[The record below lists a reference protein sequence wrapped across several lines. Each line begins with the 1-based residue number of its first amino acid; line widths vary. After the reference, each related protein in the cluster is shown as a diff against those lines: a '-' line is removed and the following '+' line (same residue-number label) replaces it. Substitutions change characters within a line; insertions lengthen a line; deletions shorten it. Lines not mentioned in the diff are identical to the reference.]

1 MKYCYLGYVNKRA
14 KTYEKFILMTVGR
27 ALKYIDE
34 SLLVSKVFA
43 NRKMAAM
50 LALGFSAG
58 LPILLVYTV
67 LSAWLR
73 ESGASRSTIGFF
85 VVVGFA
91 YSLKFIWAPLVDR
104 MKIPGFSKLLGN
116 RRAWILFST
125 LGTTLAILSMSF
137 QDPSKDLVS
146 VAFCAVLIAFSS
158 ATLDVCVD
166 AWRVDISKNEEQAA
180 MSAVYQLGYR
190 FGMVSAISGGLFLAD
205 IGGYQ
210 LTYIGLAFLALLGSS
225 TPLWAAEPHK
235 KNKSTNENK
244 TEAFNCLLKGS
255 LTLLII
261 SALLYLGI
269 KDGGYLRYIGS
280 SLYNI
285 YEGIYSYLPA
295 GVGKRIAFFVLVIF
309 SLLPFLGT
317 VFFLTL
323 GRSYLKKDEI
333 YNVPIIGDLADLV
346 KRTGWMALL
355 VFAIVVSYRISDTTM
370 GVMAMPLYIDLG
382 YSKAVIGGVKGI
394 FGISMLIFGAFA
406 GSWSVAKIGMSKT
419 MIFGAFV
426 TIFTNL
432 NFAWLATVSTP
443 NTIYLFSTIGAD
455 NLAAGFSGS
464 VFIAFMSILVNKKYS
479 ASQYALF
486 SSLFALYGKSLAAF
500 SGVLADKVDYVWFFV
515 LTSVLGVPALIFV
528 LYAWLNGFT
537 DSINEDA
544 VAKSCL

>member
-1 MKYCYLGYVNKRA
+1 M
-14 KTYEKFILMTVGR
+14 ISSR

-34 SLLVSKVFA
+34 SLLISKVFA
-43 NRKMAAM
+43 SRKMAAM
-50 LALGFSAG
+50 LGLGFSAG

-104 MKIPGFSKLLGN
+104 LKIPGFSKLLGN
-116 RRAWILFST
+116 RRAWILFSA

-146 VAFCAVLIAFSS
+146 VAFCAVLIAFTS
-158 ATLDVCVD
+158 ATLDICVD

-205 IGGYQ
+205 IGGYK
-210 LTYIGLAFLALLGSS
+210 LTYIGLAFLAFLGSS

-235 KNKSTNENK
+235 ESKSIRENK
-244 TEAFNCLLKGS
+244 IKVFNCLFRGLI
-255 LTLLII
+255 TLLILAVI
-261 SALLYLGI
+261 LYLGI
-269 KDGGYLRYIGS
+269 KEGGYFRYIGRFS
-280 SLYNI
+280 YNI
-285 YEGIYSYLPA
+285 YQDVFSNLPS
-295 GVGKRIAFFVLVIF
+295 GVVKSIGFFVLFFV
-309 SLLPFLGT
+309 SLLPFGGT
-317 VFFLTL
+317 IFFLTF
-323 GRSYLKKDEI
+323 GRSYLNRDEI
-333 YNVPIIGDLADLV
+333 YKVPIIGDLADLV

-355 VFAIVVSYRISDTTM
+355 VFAIVASYRISDTTM

-382 YSKAVIGGVKGI
+382 YSKTIIGAVKGV

-406 GSWSVAKIGMSKT
+406 GSWSVAKFGMSKT
-419 MIFGAFV
+419 MVFGAFI

-432 NFAWLATVSTP
+432 SFAWLATISTP
-443 NTIYLFSTIGAD
+443 KTVYLFSTIGAD

-500 SGVLADKVDYVWFFV
+500 SGVLADKVDYMWFFV
-515 LTSVLGVPALIFV
+515 LTSVLGIPALIFV
-528 LYAWLNGFT
+528 LYDWLNGFT
-537 DSINEDA
+537 DSINENA

>member
-1 MKYCYLGYVNKRA
+1 M
-14 KTYEKFILMTVGR
+14 ISSR

-34 SLLVSKVFA
+34 SLLISKVFA
-43 NRKMAAM
+43 SRKMAAM
-50 LALGFSAG
+50 LGLGFSAG

-104 MKIPGFSKLLGN
+104 LKIPGFSKLLGN
-116 RRAWILFST
+116 RRAWILFSA
-125 LGTTLAILSMSF
+125 LGTALAILSMSF

-146 VAFCAVLIAFSS
+146 VAFCAVLIAFTS
-158 ATLDVCVD
+158 ATLDICVD

-205 IGGYQ
+205 IGGYK
-210 LTYIGLAFLALLGSS
+210 LTYIGLAFLAFLGSS

-235 KNKSTNENK
+235 ESKSIRENK
-244 TEAFNCLLKGS
+244 IKAFNCLFRGLI
-255 LTLLII
+255 TLLILAVI
-261 SALLYLGI
+261 LYLGI
-269 KDGGYLRYIGS
+269 KEGGYFRYIGRFS
-280 SLYNI
+280 YNI
-285 YEGIYSYLPA
+285 YQDVFSNLPS
-295 GVGKRIAFFVLVIF
+295 GVVKSIGFFVLFFV
-309 SLLPFLGT
+309 SLLPFGGT
-317 VFFLTL
+317 IFFLTF
-323 GRSYLKKDEI
+323 GRSYLNRDEI
-333 YNVPIIGDLADLV
+333 YKVPIIGDLADLV

-355 VFAIVVSYRISDTTM
+355 VFAIVASYRISDTTM

-382 YSKAVIGGVKGI
+382 YSKTIIGAVKGV

-406 GSWSVAKIGMSKT
+406 GSWSVAKFGMSKT
-419 MIFGAFV
+419 MVFGAFI

-432 NFAWLATVSTP
+432 SFAWLATISTP
-443 NTIYLFSTIGAD
+443 KTIYLFSTIGAD

-500 SGVLADKVDYVWFFV
+500 SGVLADKVDYMWFFV
-515 LTSVLGVPALIFV
+515 LTSVLGIPALIFV
-528 LYAWLNGFT
+528 LYDWLNGFT
-537 DSINEDA
+537 DSINENA

>member
-244 TEAFNCLLKGS
+244 IEAFNCLLKGS

-295 GVGKRIAFFVLVIF
+295 GVGKRIAFFVLMIF

>member
-1 MKYCYLGYVNKRA
+1 
-14 KTYEKFILMTVGR
+14 MTVGR

-235 KNKSTNENK
+235 KIKSTNENK
-244 TEAFNCLLKGS
+244 TEAFNSILKGS

-269 KDGGYLRYIGS
+269 KDGGYFRYIGS

-285 YEGIYSYLPA
+285 NI
-295 GVGKRIAFFVLVIF
+295 
-309 SLLPFLGT
+309 
-317 VFFLTL
+317 
-323 GRSYLKKDEI
+323 
-333 YNVPIIGDLADLV
+333 
-346 KRTGWMALL
+346 
-355 VFAIVVSYRISDTTM
+355 
-370 GVMAMPLYIDLG
+370 
-382 YSKAVIGGVKGI
+382 
-394 FGISMLIFGAFA
+394 
-406 GSWSVAKIGMSKT
+406 
-419 MIFGAFV
+419 
-426 TIFTNL
+426 
-432 NFAWLATVSTP
+432 
-443 NTIYLFSTIGAD
+443 
-455 NLAAGFSGS
+455 
-464 VFIAFMSILVNKKYS
+464 
-479 ASQYALF
+479 
-486 SSLFALYGKSLAAF
+486 
-500 SGVLADKVDYVWFFV
+500 
-515 LTSVLGVPALIFV
+515 
-528 LYAWLNGFT
+528 
-537 DSINEDA
+537 
-544 VAKSCL
+544 